1 LFFFC
6 ICFLKLNIS
15 IMSNSLKASEAIRL
29 NNAKKYF
36 SEYNTHLH
44 AYKMN
49 KETFNKRI
57 KQNLEMNKNL
67 IYTPAEERYWLRLR
81 TANQDLSTAYNG
93 HRIRDFDATFAPKK
107 YKAYRN
113 NLPGFY
119 GAPYDYVKYLPES
132 GFNSDEKSRRSSN
145 SQGKKT
151 LNSDRETLNVK
162 NQNTKNSRCFS
173 SIASSE
179 VPHIPSSSS
188 SSSSADSRSI
198 KSAAKSKTVEH
209 VVTADV
215 EEITKETKYF
225 ETYEDNTDSERQT
238 GRHTGKV
245 LDSTETGNRSTY
257 DN

>member
-1 LFFFC
+1 
-6 ICFLKLNIS
+6 
-15 IMSNSLKASEAIRL
+15 MSNSLKASEAIRL

-36 SEYNTHLH
+36 SEYNTHVH

-49 KETFNKRI
+49 TETYNKRI
-57 KQNLEMNKNL
+57 KKNLEMNKNL

-93 HRIRDFDATFAPKK
+93 HRIRDYDATFSPKK

-151 LNSDRETLNVK
+151 LNSDRETLNK
-162 NQNTKNSRCFS
+162 KNSRCFS
-173 SIASSE
+173 SIASNE
-179 VPHIPSSSS
+179 IPKIPSSSS
-188 SSSSADSRSI
+188 SSSSADSNSI

-215 EEITKETKYF
+215 EEISKETKYF
-225 ETYEDNTDSERQT
+225 ETYEDNNDTERQT

-257 DN
+257 DY